1 MGLMFVTTRS
11 TNRPGRGALC
21 LAILTLF
28 FATFFTACESTP
40 KGRPVSEQNM
50 VPTVLL
56 ISAGDILDITFSG
69 ATNFNG
75 ARRVGPEGSIA
86 MPIIGQIQASGKTV
100 SEVESE
106 LEKAYSK
113 ELQDSDVV
121 VNLAG
126 SSTVVYVS
134 GSVMRPG
141 RVVLDRPLTALEAI
155 LEAGG
160 FAPDA
165 NLKRVSVIR
174 YEGTDNTTFDLNLEP
189 VYTGGPVPP
198 FYLKPRDVVNVA
210 RKIQWF

>member
-1 MGLMFVTTRS
+1 
-11 TNRPGRGALC
+11 
-21 LAILTLF
+21 
-28 FATFFTACESTP
+28 
-40 KGRPVSEQNM
+40 M

-100 SEVESE
+100 SDVESE
-106 LEKAYSK
+106 LENAYSK

-126 SSTVVYVS
+126 SSTVVYVG

-189 VYTGGPVPP
+189 VYSGGPVPP

-210 RKIQWF
+210 RKVQWF